1 MSISIESPS
10 ASTPTTA
17 RGPASAGI
25 QLYVEL
31 PTGCDEAATVEAAAR
46 RGVAVEG
53 VGRLRISGAGP
64 AALVLGFARL
74 PEHRLAEAVRLL
86 AEALTNG
93 R

>member
-1 MSISIESPS
+1 MH
-10 ASTPTTA
+10 
-17 RGPASAGI
+17 GVSAGI

-74 PEHRLAEAVRLL
+74 PEHRLADAVRLL